1 MLIKRWF
8 YFLASILL
16 GLQFVACDKSGSG
29 YPDGPEGKGEIEA
42 LVLNE
47 GLINTNMG
55 DISVIYR
62 NGTVIPNVFRDVN
75 SRPMGDVA
83 QSITRINGK
92 YFLAMNN
99 SNKIEIVE
107 PSTFKSLGTI
117 KYAQAGLPR
126 QIVPISE
133 TEAIVSDLNQ
143 QLVRIRTVEPYD
155 EPLEY
160 ISIPRWV
167 EYMVVV
173 ENKLF
178 CMTEGGLYVFDV
190 NNIRKEAT
198 RVIRDIKN
206 EENTKTCRMLVD
218 RHNKIWA
225 LMNVR
230 ENNEVTSI
238 SLSRINPVTEK
249 VEAVYK
255 LPIGDRVNPQ
265 PGEIIGAINYNR
277 TDIDLTGTWVYFNVK
292 TCVRKTDF
300 SGVLSQQSVYRINV
314 DTGEFEHYR
323 DLPGANMMYGFAVSP
338 TGDVYL
344 CDCLDYSAQRGYIR
358 HYKKDESIVSYRVG
372 VYPGQVYFPELDN

>member
-62 NGTVIPNVFRDVN
+62 DGTVIPNVFRDVN

-107 PSTFKSLGTI
+107 PGTFKSLGTI
-117 KYAQAGLPR
+117 KYTQAGLPR

-190 NNIRKEAT
+190 NNIKKEAT

-292 TCVRKTDF
+292 TCVRKTDY

-338 TGDVYL
+338 AGDVYL

>member
-29 YPDGPEGKGEIEA
+29 YPEGPIGKGEIEA

-62 NGTVIPNVFRDVN
+62 DGTVIPNVFRDVN

-107 PSTFKSLGTI
+107 PGTFKSLGTI
-117 KYAQAGLPR
+117 KYTQAGLPR

-190 NNIRKEAT
+190 NNIKKEAT

-292 TCVRKTDF
+292 TCVRKTDY

>member
-1 MLIKRWF
+1 M
-8 YFLASILL
+8 L